1 MGFWGTVTAFVGG
14 AIGAGVGS
22 LFGPEGTVIG
32 AGLGAALGKEIG
44 DEWDVPDVIILIG
57 NENDS
62 EPGRKGRRT
71 SSKKRSTSGTRF
83 KTEINNLRKYLN
95 TSQAQDDFKGF
106 LAMLCIKYLAEA
118 RTKKISS
125 SDPGL
130 KVVQEFAKSP
140 ATADS
145 QLEGRVLEVVRPSL
159 NKWLAE
165 ADNKMFGHLKDL
177 EKKQKEVSDKHFEK
191 DLKKEDLLAKQD
203 VKGLTDQ
210 ESDVLERLK
219 KEVSNLEKE
228 KTELRDKIVVTK
240 TALVAIKILRS
251 VDWGPDVSIDSQHL
265 RAMSLV
271 KKISE
276 GKKIEEEEK
285 DFLTNYSLIY
295 EDHKDK
301 DDQLK
306 T

>member
-1 MGFWGTVTAFVGG
+1 MWWT
-14 AIGAGVGS
+14 I
-22 LFGPEGTVIG
+22 VIIVI
-32 AGLGAALGKEIG
+32 ATIEVIEEERRLKEIKALRRELRNDQAKSQTSAKKNQETRKRRSFSG
-44 DEWDVPDVIILIG
+44 LISNLQG
-57 NENDS
+57 YFDAN
-62 EPGRKGRRT
+62 RK
-71 SSKKRSTSGTRF
+71 KDDIKVLLAVVC
-83 KTEINNLRKYLN
+83 EQYLR
-95 TSQAQDDFKGF
+95 G
-106 LAMLCIKYLAEA
+106 AEA
-118 RTKKISS
+118 KESS
-125 SDPGL
+125 PSDSDL

-145 QLEGRVLEVVRPSL
+145 QLVGKVLEVVKPSL

-165 ADNKMFGHLKDL
+165 AYKKKFEHLKEL
-177 EKKQKEVSDKHFEK
+177 ENKQKEVSDKHFEK

-295 EDHKDK
+295 EDQKDK